1 MEGDMIPHCAESVTT
16 GRAWV
21 NPQPS
26 QLAKGGRC
34 PYPATMTSAHGT
46 GTAPAIE
53 LSDQQLTDYQRDGF
67 VVVEDLVSA
76 GELSALQE
84 RLHEYTHGGRSQ
96 EQIRVQTEPRVTRG
110 ELRVE
115 HPGDGIRKIDGL
127 VESDDLFQAL
137 GRLPNVVAVLTRFL
151 GPDIKMFRNAVLLK
165 APEVGS
171 AKGMHQDSPY
181 WPIRPMELCSCWFA
195 IDEATTENGCMG
207 VIAGAHRKGALP
219 HVHVTDDYVVAPEH
233 HADAAKTLVPM
244 PAGAGLF
251 FHSLLPHATEPNL
264 SNTWRRAI
272 ALSYMSARST
282 HTDPAGGPVYFPI
295 AGVSHP
301 GCVR

>member
-1 MEGDMIPHCAESVTT
+1 M
-16 GRAWV
+16 
-21 NPQPS
+21 
-26 QLAKGGRC
+26 
-34 PYPATMTSAHGT
+34 ATAQDT
-46 GTAPAIE
+46 GTAGPVE
-53 LSDQQLTDYQRDGF
+53 LSDEGLAHFRSQGF
-67 VVVEDLVSA
+67 VVIEDLVSPA
-76 GELSALQE
+76 ELSALQE

-96 EQIRVQTEPRVTRG
+96 KRLRVQVEPRVTRG
-110 ELRVE
+110 ELRVD

-137 GRLPNVVAVLTRFL
+137 GRHPNIVGVLARIL

-165 APEVGS
+165 PPEVGS

-195 IDEATTENGCMG
+195 IDEATVENGCMG
-207 VIAGAHRKGALP
+207 VIAGAHLDGALP
-219 HVHVTDDYVVAPEH
+219 HVHVTDDYVIPPEH
-233 HADAAKTLVPM
+233 YDEAAKTLAPM

-264 SNTWRRAI
+264 SDSWRRAI

-282 HTDPAGGPVYFPI
+282 HTDPGGGPVYFPI
-295 AGVSHP
+295 SRRHLPRLREVAAEMAAAASSGQAPVALRAS
-301 GCVR
+301 G